1 MPLRM
6 TSFHANELFNVNE
19 LFNTNEFLTPMII
32 FNVNAR

>member
-1 MPLRM
+1 M